1 MWGGDNP
8 STVETKELR
17 QETRREVGG
26 GRRDKRYGGRWEQGQ
41 EIRREEGGMVRQR
54 SRGGVEREKPR
65 SVANMRERDR
75 TLR

>member
-1 MWGGDNP
+1 MGDTCGG
-8 STVETKELR
+8 ETIPVLWR
-17 QETRREVGG
+17 QNS
-26 GRRDKRYGGRWEQGQ
+26 RDKRQ

>member
-1 MWGGDNP
+1 
-8 STVETKELR
+8 
-17 QETRREVGG
+17 
-26 GRRDKRYGGRWEQGQ
+26 
-41 EIRREEGGMVRQR
+41 MVRQR